1 MLHFTAHIQNYLLQK
16 VEISST
22 FCNKICICC
31 AFYWPKANLFC
42 NKWCNSRIWHDSRV
56 ILSNRRQYSRNFICR
71 KTGLNVGDKTRNIAF
86 QHVLQQCCKTSC
98 TFLLPVLRLLY
109 VANVI
114 FVYLR
119 GRVEMVDSVLHAEPY
134 TKEELCQFFGL
145 TVC

>member
-22 FCNKICICC
+22 FCNKICICY

-56 ILSNRRQYSRNFICR
+56 ILSNRRQYLRNFICR

-86 QHVLQQCCKTSC
+86 HHVLQQCCRTSC
-98 TFLLPVLRLLY
+98 TFLLPVLR
-109 VANVI
+109 
-114 FVYLR
+114 
-119 GRVEMVDSVLHAEPY
+119 
-134 TKEELCQFFGL
+134 
-145 TVC
+145 

>member
-31 AFYWPKANLFC
+31 SFYWPKANLFC
-42 NKWCNSRIWHDSRV
+42 DKWCNSRIWHDSRV

-98 TFLLPVLRLLY
+98 TFLLPVLR
-109 VANVI
+109 
-114 FVYLR
+114 
-119 GRVEMVDSVLHAEPY
+119 
-134 TKEELCQFFGL
+134 
-145 TVC
+145 